1 MQPSTKRNLK
11 KVWSEI
17 KKIWAEVLRFLSPYK
32 NLDRLML
39 KPKVEPFLQ
48 KHINQ
53 VYLAGLVI
61 MAVFAVLGLISF
73 RIVTIFGTLAILI
86 IIFLI
91 FRLACELIIGK
102 EKKAAQKV
110 VEEKTETAEKV
121 ETVETTKPVKKTQ
134 KHKKKKVSKK

>member
-1 MQPSTKRNLK
+1 MKPATKRNLK
-11 KVWSEI
+11 KAGNEL
-17 KKIWAEVLRFLSPYK
+17 KKMWEATLRFLSPYK

-53 VYLAGLVI
+53 VYLAGLVV
-61 MAVFAVLGLISF
+61 MAIFAVLGIASF
-73 RIVTIFGTLAILI
+73 RIVTIFGTLAILV

-102 EKKAAQKV
+102 GKTITSKV
-110 VEEKTETAEKV
+110 AEEKNAPVEKV
-121 ETVETTKPVKKTQ
+121 EVAETAKTVKPTKKIKKKT
-134 KHKKKKVSKK
+134 SKK